1 MLLARLEN
9 RPEIEKAMVSTF
21 RRMLQRYRDAAAKGG
36 GPVVADPILP
46 T

>member
-21 RRMLQRYRDAAAKGG
+21 RRMLQRYRDAAAEGG
-36 GPVVADPILP
+36 GPRGPDPILA